1 MLDCFDGSTHGFA
14 MVKHMQAELCVEA
27 LENACRSNSVHGLI
41 LHSDRGSH
49 FTCRLF
55 RAALRRH
62 EIRQSMSGTGCCYDN
77 TRMESFFATLNKE
90 KLYPVDTPSL
100 SRSTVKSMV
109 FRYIHYYNLRRITS
123 INGGLPP
130 LVYGMQENSFFC
142 QFALGCMTPGM

>member
-1 MLDCFDGSTHGFA
+1 MLDCFDGSIHGFA

-77 TRMESFFATLNKE
+77 TRMESFFATLQN
-90 KLYPVDTPSL
+90 LYL
-100 SRSTVKSMV
+100 LQ
-109 FRYIHYYNLRRITS
+109 I
-123 INGGLPP
+123 
-130 LVYGMQENSFFC
+130 YGVC
-142 QFALGCMTPGM
+142 

>member
-1 MLDCFDGSTHGFA
+1 

-77 TRMESFFATLNKE
+77 TRIESFFATLNKE
-90 KLYPVDTPSL
+90 KLYPVDAPSL

-109 FRYIHYYNLRRITS
+109 FRYIHY
-123 INGGLPP
+123 
-130 LVYGMQENSFFC
+130 
-142 QFALGCMTPGM
+142 